1 MTTQN
6 TTTKDKIRI
15 NLINAMF
22 EEFKNNNLK
31 NKNLC

>member
-1 MTTQN
+1 MMTQSM
-6 TTTKDKIRI
+6 TTKDKIRI

-22 EEFKNNNLK
+22 QEFKNNNLK